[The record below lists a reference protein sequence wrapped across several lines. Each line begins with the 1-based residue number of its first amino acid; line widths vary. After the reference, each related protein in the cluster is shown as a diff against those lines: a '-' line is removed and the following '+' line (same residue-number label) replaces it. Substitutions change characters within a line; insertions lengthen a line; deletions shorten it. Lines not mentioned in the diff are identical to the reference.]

1 MLCDGDVVLGV
12 TLYSVRIFFFFFFNF
27 EIFFVDF

>member
-12 TLYSVRIFFFFFFNF
+12 TLYSVRIFFYFINF